1 MDDPIER
8 SEERE
13 PEQNSDAMHILE
25 RLENGQIDVDQAARM
40 LGGEDQPHEEEI
52 VEEAPVETASAYRTR
67 VWWLIPFGIGLAM
80 TGMGAGIATL
90 SGWWWLCAGPLLLIG
105 IVLLIVGVVSI
116 RSPWIHIRV
125 ETGQDEWPRRISIS
139 LPLPLRFSG
148 WVLRQFGHW
157 IPGLGGT
164 GVDEL
169 LLALDT
175 FEEGFSPESPLFIE
189 VEDGEDGERVEVYL
203 G

>member
-1 MDDPIER
+1 
-8 SEERE
+8 
-13 PEQNSDAMHILE
+13 
-25 RLENGQIDVDQAARM
+25 
-40 LGGEDQPHEEEI
+40 
-52 VEEAPVETASAYRTR
+52 
-67 VWWLIPFGIGLAM
+67 
-80 TGMGAGIATL
+80 MGAGIATM

-105 IVLLIVGVVSI
+105 IALLIVGVVSI

-125 ETGQDEWPRRISIS
+125 DTGQDEWPRRIVIS

-157 IPGLGGT
+157 MPGLGET

-175 FEEGFSPESPLFIE
+175 FEDGFSPESPLFIE